1 MLAEIEVS
9 AIEWLQNRTFKEFER
24 GTDLFV
30 AGILDSLSFNEFL
43 AFLEEKYSVTVD
55 LDTDADWRELVSV
68 AAVAKAVE
76 NRIGR

>member
-1 MLAEIEVS
+1 MS
-9 AIEWLQNRTFKEFER
+9 AIEWLQNRTSKEFER
-24 GTDLFV
+24 GTNLFA

>member
-1 MLAEIEVS
+1 MS
-9 AIEWLQNRTFKEFER
+9 AIEWLQNRTSKEFER

-43 AFLEEKYSVTVD
+43 AFLEEKYRVTVD
-55 LDTDADWRELVSV
+55 FDTDADWRELVSV